1 MIIDVHM
8 HPFCK
13 EATVT
18 PNLQEATRRMFD
30 RHEPKRREMLE
41 AGFGLLFTQR
51 TVQDIIRDMDEAG
64 LEKACIV
71 SMDLSSHYG
80 VEVVTNED
88 VARIASAHPDRFIPF
103 ASVDP
108 SMGQAAVDKLIH
120 AVKDLGCR
128 GLKLVPPVQHFD
140 FSDPKHYPLWET
152 ALQLGIPVWTH
163 TAHQVSN
170 PDSDARLGHPMLVE
184 PVTLRYPDLRIILGH
199 CGFPW
204 HWETWSLVV
213 RHANVYVD
221 ISAYADLYNHFP
233 WDAYVKYGAEDKVLF
248 ASDYPLKGFKDTL
261 SALKSLNLPCDFEKK
276 ILGENAMRIL
286 RVTS

>member
-1 MIIDVHM
+1 MIIDIHI

-18 PNLQEATRRMFD
+18 PNLQEATKRMFD
-30 RHEPKRREMLE
+30 RHEPKRREVMQS
-41 AGFGLLFTQR
+41 GFRFLFTQR

-71 SMDLSSHYG
+71 PMDLTSHYG

-88 VARIASAHPDRFIPF
+88 VARIASAHPDRLIPF

-108 SMGQAAVDKLIH
+108 SMGHAAVDKLVH
-120 AVKDLGCR
+120 AVKGLGCR

-163 TAHQVSN
+163 AGHQVSH

-184 PVTLRYPDLRIILGH
+184 PVALRYPDLRIILGH

-204 HWETWSLVV
+204 PWEAWSLVV
-213 RHANVYVD
+213 RHVNVYVD
-221 ISAYADLYNHFP
+221 ISAYPDLYNYVP
-233 WDAYVKYGAEDKVLF
+233 WDAYLKYGAEDKVLF

-261 SALKSLNLPCDFEKK
+261 SALKSLNLPCDFERK

-286 RVTS
+286 EAK